1 MDKLIR
7 DHLHENDNHKG
18 DSIWLAGLKFK
29 YPKVDKDWTTHIAR
43 AQSPVALTPPLGL
56 EASTWWPQLMEPS
69 SIFSRNEGLVLI

>member
-7 DHLHENDNHKG
+7 AHLHENDNHKG

-29 YPKVDKDWTTHIAR
+29 YSKVDKDWTTHIAR
-43 AQSPVALTPPLGL
+43 AQSPEALTPSLGL
-56 EASTWWPQLMEPS
+56 EASNWCPQLMEPS